1 MIWNVP
7 FNPEGMR
14 REVVIIAYHLK
25 EVGLVLCSTKG
36 PMFQGYRKAGDSQL
50 SITLVRIFY
59 QVQLSNRGKA
69 VSGGGYL

>member
-7 FNPEGMR
+7 FNPEGIK

-25 EVGLVLCSTKG
+25 EEVDLVLCSTKG

-50 SITLVRIFY
+50 SITLVRIF
-59 QVQLSNRGKA
+59 
-69 VSGGGYL
+69 